1 MAALKETCC
10 VTGIDGGVPSA
21 TELAIATEAGGV
33 TSPGA
38 AVVRLG

>member
-10 VTGIDGGVPSA
+10 VTGVDGIVPSA
-21 TELAIATEAGGV
+21 AELAIATEAGDV

-38 AVVRLG
+38 AVLRLE